1 MEKYVKARLLP
12 DEQAG
17 ARFPESRMALSEIM
31 AIAIL
36 FQLSGYRCFKWYYN
50 DYAAKHLGGYFPR
63 LVSYNRFVELMGA
76 SLMPLAL
83 YAQRFRAGTVTGI
96 SHIDSTPIKACH
108 CRRMHSHKALEGA
121 AKRGKNST
129 GWFCGFKLH
138 LVINEMGEI
147 LSFYLSPG
155 NVDDR
160 NRAVIDRLCRDLW
173 GKLFGDRG
181 YISKELFELLYLQ
194 GIRLITRLK
203 KNMKNVLIDIG
214 DKLLLRKRPVIE
226 SVNDFLKNICQ
237 VEPSES
243 CELHGQPAG
252 VVGCVQFSA
261 AQTFHSDEGRKGTCF
276 DPRLVVPSNSR
287 LINPRIKVRYH
298 IKLN

>member
-12 DEQAG
+12 NEQAG
-17 ARFPESRMALSEIM
+17 AWFPESRMALSEIM

-50 DYAAKHLGGYFPR
+50 DYAVKHMGGYFPR

-83 YAQRFRAGTVTGI
+83 YAQRFRAGTATGI
-96 SHIDSTPIKACH
+96 SFIDSTPIKVCH
-108 CRRMHSHKALEGA
+108 CRRIHSHKVFEGV
-121 AKRGKNST
+121 AKRGKNSA
-129 GWFCGFKLH
+129 GWFYGFKLH

-160 NRAVIDRLCRDLW
+160 NRGVIDRLCRDLW

-194 GIRLITRLK
+194 GIQLITRLK
-203 KNMKNVLIDIG
+203 KNMKNALMDIE
-214 DKLLLRKRPVIE
+214 DKLLLRKRAVIE

-237 VEPSES
+237 VEHTRHRSLVNFMVNLLAALAAYSFLPRKPSIRTKGGK
-243 CELHGQPAG
+243 ELA
-252 VVGCVQFSA
+252 
-261 AQTFHSDEGRKGTCF
+261 
-276 DPRLVVPSNSR
+276 LV
-287 LINPRIKVRYH
+287 LG
-298 IKLN
+298 

>member
-1 MEKYVKARLLP
+1 
-12 DEQAG
+12 
-17 ARFPESRMALSEIM
+17 
-31 AIAIL
+31 
-36 FQLSGYRCFKWYYN
+36 
-50 DYAAKHLGGYFPR
+50 
-63 LVSYNRFVELMGA
+63 MGA

-83 YAQRFRAGTVTGI
+83 YTQRFRTGTVTGI
-96 SHIDSTPIKACH
+96 SFIDSTPIKACH
-108 CRRMHSHKALEGA
+108 CRRIHSHKVFEGV

-129 GWFCGFKLH
+129 GWFYGFKLH

-147 LSFYLSPG
+147 LFFYLSPG

-160 NRAVIDRLCRDLW
+160 N
-173 GKLFGDRG
+173 RG
-181 YISKELFELLYLQ
+181 YISKELFELLYLR
-194 GIRLITRLK
+194 GIQLITRRK
-203 KNMKNVLIDIG
+203 KNLKNMLMDIG
-214 DKLLLRKRPVIE
+214 DKLLLRKRAVIE